1 MKLKLFI
8 VGFLLNI
15 GVIAGAYE
23 PVTVDFSDGSKTYQ
37 VTFDSPPKRAVTTS
51 HFMTEMLLSL
61 GLEDSMA
68 GSSWAD
74 NEILPE
80 LQEAYNKVPILS
92 KRYPSKEVLYSVEPD
107 FISGWHSSLN
117 PKRLAGVDELMENG
131 ITPYIITSLEKEA
144 TMEEVY
150 EDYYTLGRIFDVREE
165 AHKVVEELKK
175 SVVKADNI
183 HRDTKNKRV
192 LAYDSGRETPYVV
205 AGSGLGNNIITLAGG
220 DNIFSDINGNYA
232 MVSWEA
238 VLERDPEIILIVNYG
253 GENYQEKI
261 KFFKENDFTR
271 ELDAVQN
278 NNFVVVNLADISP
291 GPRVGKALEKMSKEF
306 FERGK

>member
-15 GVIAGAYE
+15 GVIANAYE
-23 PVTVDFSDGSKTYQ
+23 PVTVDFSDGNKTYQ
-37 VTFDSPPKRAVTTS
+37 VTFESPPKRAVTTS
-51 HFMTEMLLSL
+51 HFMTEILLSL

-74 NEILPE
+74 NDILPE
-80 LQEAYNKVPILS
+80 LQDAYNKVPVLS

-131 ITPYIITSLEKEA
+131 ITPYIITSLEKGA
-144 TMEEVY
+144 TVEDMY
-150 EDYYTLGRIFDVREE
+150 EDYYTLGKIFDVRGK
-165 AHKVVEELKK
+165 AQKVVEELKE
-175 SVVKADNI
+175 SVAKAGEI
-183 HRDTKNKRV
+183 HRGIGSKRV
-192 LAYDSGRETPYVV
+192 LAYDSGREAPFVV
-205 AGSGLGNNIITLAGG
+205 AGSGLGNDIITLAGG
-220 DNIFSDINGNYA
+220 DNIFSDITGNYA
-232 MVSWEA
+232 TVSWEA

-253 GENYQEKI
+253 GEKYQDKI
-261 KFFKENDFTR
+261 DFFRANDFTR
-271 ELDAVQN
+271 ELDAVKN

-291 GPRVGKALEKMSKEF
+291 GPRVGKALEKMSKDF
-306 FERGK
+306 FEKR